1 MHIKI
6 LNNSTG
12 GNLKNTG
19 SCRGTAEY
27 LEHENNEKKIE
38 SIIDNK
44 EVNYN
49 HFFSIDNNNVPI
61 EEVVNK
67 IDNNKAKLCSDDDKY
82 YVIIVN
88 PSKDEVSKMGNTSEE
103 IKNNF
108 RDYVRENVMQQYAEN
123 FNKNL
128 NKEDILFYG
137 KIHEQRAETNKNKDL
152 SDLHA
157 HVIVSRKDI
166 NNKIKLSP
174 LTNHKSTNKGAIKGG
189 FDRKNFFE
197 KVEKTFDKKFNYNRK
212 IEDTFEYKNIL
223 KNGSGEEKIKM
234 IEKKLSEQKQSI
246 PILKEPEQ
254 KKIEKS
260 QEQAQKQTQE
270 IRPKFKR

>member
-6 LNNSTG
+6 LNKSTG

-19 SCRGTAEY
+19 SCKGTAEY

-38 SIIDNK
+38 AILENQ

-49 HFFSIDNNNVPI
+49 QFFSLNNNNVPI
-61 EEVVNK
+61 EEVVNS

-88 PSKDEVSKMGNTSEE
+88 PSKEEVSKMGNTPEE
-103 IKNNF
+103 IKTNF
-108 RDYVRENVMQQYAEN
+108 REYVRENVMQNYAQN

-128 NKEDILFYG
+128 NKEDVLFFG
-137 KIHEQRAETNKNKDL
+137 KIHEQRAENNKNKDL

-166 NNKIKLSP
+166 TNKIKISP
-174 LTNHKSTNKGAIKGG
+174 LTNHKTTTNGAIKGG
-189 FDRKNFFE
+189 FDRKNFY
-197 KVEKTFDKKFNYNRK
+197 EKTEKSFDDKFNYTRK
-212 IEDTFEYKNIL
+212 IEDTFTYKNTM
-223 KNGSGEEKIKM
+223 KNGSGEEKIQM
-234 IEKKLSEQKQSI
+234 IEKKFWS
-246 PILKEPEQ
+246 
-254 KKIEKS
+254 KKIYFN
-260 QEQAQKQTQE
+260 TRT
-270 IRPKFKR
+270 IRTKRSKKRGENFTRTTANNKT